1 MNFFLFFLM
10 KIFTKTGDKNRQK
23 HTNSTNGRYNQ
34 AETALIVA
42 PETQMKWKPI
52 TSTQQGSI
60 N

>member
-1 MNFFLFFLM
+1 MKTGDYEFFLFFLM

-42 PETQMKWKPI
+42 PETQMK
-52 TSTQQGSI
+52 
-60 N
+60 